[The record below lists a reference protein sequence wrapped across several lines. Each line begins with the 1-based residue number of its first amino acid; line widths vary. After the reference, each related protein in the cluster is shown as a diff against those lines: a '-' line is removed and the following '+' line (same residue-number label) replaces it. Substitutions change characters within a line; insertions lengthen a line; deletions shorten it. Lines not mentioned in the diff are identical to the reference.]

1 MVDQLLRPEVLESRY
16 QSAVAL
22 HTQALRH
29 RIGAKARLRRFTDAP
44 YEKLLDLTSACDCVA
59 TEWGFDDWESMCRE
73 TAAPPA
79 DPHQAAR
86 WFALQLLNGEIDDI
100 NVSDALSSLS
110 SSDSLGVRLA
120 MMDQTVSIEE
130 IDASGVDN
138 PLTPIDVP
146 ALVYICCSKYG
157 ASNATVR
164 ARRRAWADQLLRY
177 SANPNVGMPERDSI
191 RGFRTCLGGAIGLA
205 RDVELAQRLLDAGA
219 DINDGPT
226 LYEGSA
232 MWEAV
237 RSRDHVALDL
247 LINADPPEWHVC
259 HALTHCLQ
267 FHDPEL
273 VEKLLAAGA
282 DPNWDKTVFGMD
294 GNALHE
300 AIQCDVPLATIEML
314 IEHGTNI
321 DGTDGGDRTPLAI
334 ATALGRNDIVNVL
347 AANGAES
354 KEIDDFERFVGACFR
369 EIESEAQEIRE
380 SAEIRE
386 AKSYHDQLWLH
397 EAIKRGSHETLDL
410 LLEVNFDL
418 GTIDYQ
424 GETALHRAVITR
436 DEHAIEKLLERG
448 APTSALNFDGDTVV
462 EVALRSTSPV
472 NSHIVDKFAHLLT
485 EEQFNARGSRLR
497 ALDIESFEFA
507 ADAIAN
513 GNAQVLRDLLEANP
527 YFNQARSTRPHRC
540 ALMNY
545 IGVNGFEGE
554 RQKSPENAVEIIDM
568 LLAHGCDPNVVCYT
582 YRGGPGQNP
591 LGLLLSS
598 GVVSSAEQQM
608 AMVRALVNGGATIG
622 AGYRLLFELLDGNE
636 TDTVD
641 EVIRS
646 IDMNDSAVREAFFG
660 LGNSHE
666 FSVMEKLIDAGF
678 DVNVTNELEQTA
690 LHWAALNGDET
701 FVDWLLEH
709 DADPTLRE
717 LQFDGTCAG
726 WADAGGHAE
735 LAKRLGRLVSDAT

>member
-1 MVDQLLRPEVLESRY
+1 MVDQLLRPKVLESRY
-16 QSAVAL
+16 QSAMTL

-29 RIGAKARLRRFTDAP
+29 RNGARARLHRFSNAP
-44 YEKLLDLTSACDCVA
+44 YSEMMDLNAACDCLA

-86 WFALQLLNGEIDDI
+86 WFALQLLNGNIDDI
-100 NVSDALSSLS
+100 EVSGALSSLG

-130 IDASGVDN
+130 IDASGVDR
-138 PLTPIDVP
+138 PLPPLDVP

-164 ARRRAWADQLLRY
+164 ARRRAWSDQLLRNN
-177 SANPNVGMPERDSI
+177 ANPNVGMPERESI
-191 RGFRTCLGGAIGLA
+191 RGFRTCLGGAIGFA

-232 MWEAV
+232 MWEAL
-237 RSRDHVALDL
+237 RSRDHAALDA
-247 LINADPPEWHVC
+247 LISADPPEWHVC
-259 HALTHCLQ
+259 HALTHCMQ
-267 FHDPEL
+267 FHDPGL

-282 DPNWDKTVFGMD
+282 NPNWDKTVFGMV

-300 AIQCDVPLATIEML
+300 AIQCDAPLATIEML
-314 IEHGTNI
+314 IEHGANI
-321 DGTDGGDRTPLAI
+321 DATDGGDRTPLAI
-334 ATALGRNDIVNVL
+334 ATALGRDDIV
-347 AANGAES
+347 GALVAHGADLE
-354 KEIDDFERFVGACFR
+354 EVGDFERFVGACFR
-369 EIESEAQEIRE
+369 ASKSEAQEIRE
-380 SAEIRE
+380 NAEIRE

-397 EAIKRGSHETLDL
+397 EVIKRGSHETLDL
-410 LLEVNFDL
+410 LLAVSFDL
-418 GTIDYQ
+418 STIDYQ
-424 GETALHRAVITR
+424 GETALHRAVIAQ
-436 DEHAIEKLLERG
+436 DEHAVEKLLERG
-448 APTSALNFDGDTVV
+448 APTSVQNFNGDTVV
-462 EVALRSTSPV
+462 ELALRSTLTV
-472 NSHIVDKFAHLLT
+472 NSHIVDKLAHSLT

-497 ALDIESFEFA
+497 RQDIESFEIA

-513 GNAQVLRDLLEANP
+513 GNAKLLQDVLKANP
-527 YFNQARSTRPHRC
+527 YFNQARSRRPHRC

-554 RQKSPENAVEIIDM
+554 RQQSPENAVEIIDV

-582 YRGGPGQNP
+582 YRGGPGENT

-608 AMVRALVNGGATIG
+608 AMVRALVKGGATID
-622 AGYRLLFELLDGNE
+622 AGYRLLFKLLDGIE

-660 LGNSHE
+660 LGNSRE
-666 FSVMEKLIDAGF
+666 FSLMEKLIDAGF

-709 DADPTLRE
+709 GADPTLRE

>member
-1 MVDQLLRPEVLESRY
+1 MFDQPHRPKVLESRY
-16 QSAVAL
+16 QSAMAL
-22 HTQALRH
+22 HAQALRH

-86 WFALQLLNGEIDDI
+86 WFALQLLNRNIDDI
-100 NVSDALSSLS
+100 EVSGALSSLG

-130 IDASGVDN
+130 IDASGVDR
-138 PLTPIDVP
+138 PLPPLDVP

-157 ASNATVR
+157 ATNATVR
-164 ARRRAWADQLLRY
+164 TRRRAWSDQLLRNN
-177 SANPNVGMPERDSI
+177 ANPNVGMPERDSI

-205 RDVELAQRLLDAGA
+205 RDVDLAQRLLDAGA
-219 DINDGPT
+219 DINDGAT

-237 RSRDHVALDL
+237 RSRDHVALDA

-267 FHDPEL
+267 LHDPEL

-282 DPNWDKTVFGMD
+282 DPNWNKTVFGMV

-300 AIQCDVPLATIEML
+300 AIQCDAPLATIEML
-314 IEHGTNI
+314 IEHGANI
-321 DGTDGGDRTPLAI
+321 DVTDGGDRTPLAI
-334 ATALGRNDIVNVL
+334 ATALGRDDIVKVL

-354 KEIDDFERFVGACFR
+354 KEIGDFERFVGACFR

-397 EAIKRGSHETLDL
+397 EAIKRGCHETLDL
-410 LLEVNFDL
+410 LLAVDFDV

-424 GETALHRAVITR
+424 GETALHRAVIAQ
-436 DEHAIEKLLERG
+436 DEHAVEKLLERG
-448 APTSALNFDGDTVV
+448 ASTSALNFDGDTVV
-462 EVALRSTSPV
+462 ELALRTTSPV
-472 NSHIVDKFAHLLT
+472 NSHIVDRFAHLLT
-485 EEQFNARGSRLR
+485 EQQFNERGSRLR
-497 ALDIESFEFA
+497 PLDIESFELA

-527 YFNQARSTRPHRC
+527 YFNKARSTRPHRC

-554 RQKSPENAVEIIDM
+554 RQKSPENAVEIIEV
-568 LLAHGCDPNVVCYT
+568 LLAHGCDPDVLCYT
-582 YRGGPGQNP
+582 YRGGPGENT

-608 AMVRALVNGGATIG
+608 AMVRALVKGGATIG
-622 AGYRLLFELLDGNE
+622 AGYRLLFKLLDASE
-636 TDTVD
+636 SDTVD
-641 EVIRS
+641 DVVSS
-646 IDMNDSAVREAFFG
+646 IDMNDDSVREAFFA
-660 LGNSHE
+660 LGTNRELSL
-666 FSVMEKLIDAGF
+666 MEKLINAGF
-678 DVNVTNELEQTA
+678 DVDVTNELEQTA

-709 DADPTLRE
+709 GADPTLRE
-717 LQFDGTCAG
+717 MQFDGTCAG
-726 WADAGGHAE
+726 WADAGGHVE
-735 LAKRLGRLVSDAT
+735 LAKRLGGLVSDAT